1 MDSAD
6 WHQIQPILEAV
17 LDAPVPE
24 REDLLARECG
34 QNASLRQKIEQ
45 YLAFEQ
51 EADEL
56 FDGAPHALLGKSGPG
71 SESEVADPYI
81 GHLIDD
87 YRVVEILGRGGMG
100 TVYLA
105 EREGEFKQKVAL
117 KVIRRGMDT
126 AEVIGRFQVERQI
139 LADLQHP
146 NVARLLD
153 GGTTRDGLPYF
164 VMEHIEGVPLD
175 QYCDN
180 RKLGIGARLGLF
192 LKVCDA
198 VEAAHQRLVVHRDL
212 KPSNLLVTAD
222 GTVKLLD
229 FGIAKLL
236 SDDHRT
242 LSVMTR
248 PEERIMTPRYASPEQ
263 VRGEPITTASD
274 VYSLGVVLFQLLTGH
289 SPYRLETLT
298 DETVARHVKDED
310 PKRPSTVVGLD
321 EEISTSHGKTVH
333 IYAQEVAESRGLD
346 SKSLKVRLSGDL
358 DAIVLK
364 ALAKEPGRRY
374 GSVERL
380 AQDLRRH
387 QQGLPVEAVAPTLG
401 YRGRRYVQRNAIPVA
416 IVTGLFIALAVYAL
430 TVRVLLVQ
438 AQEAEAEA
446 VASETRALAARDQ
459 AEQVLILLKDI
470 FTGAKPDKANG
481 AQIPL
486 SQILEEGR
494 EKVEALPDPRTKAEI
509 QRTLGDVYRSLD
521 LHDKAEELFRGCL
534 ESLESAGPHEVP
546 SKAFCRIH
554 LGSLLLE
561 QEQYS
566 AALDQVRP
574 SVKLLEIH
582 YQGADNLNLAKASN
596 ALGRIYYFLGKLGPA
611 EHYLR
616 RAFDMKKRLKDSGQE
631 NTSLNERA
639 MLVGQISLA
648 AVLIAK
654 HEYEE
659 AEEMLQEAIA
669 NQRKLPEDETGYTDL
684 AISLE
689 SLGRAQ
695 FKLRKLDDALTAFQE
710 ALSISRRLYPGG
722 NTKLARAL
730 INISRAYLQ
739 LGQFQSAADTAVESE
754 LILEGLELRHDRYI
768 GVAKTTVAEAWA
780 ALGLFDSCSAK
791 ARDAL
796 ESLARASSKL
806 HPWRIPLT
814 QNVLGACLARSGD
827 FLAGESLMLNSFE
840 AMRDGGASGL
850 DLERVLHR
858 MADFYQWRGNSSET
872 ESYRNQ
878 ARALAGSPQP
888 IAASQPE
895 SKADAGEGPML
906 QKPGGN

>member
-236 SDDHRT
+236 SDDQRT

-494 EKVEALPDPRTKAEI
+494 EKVEPEVRNANDLRPGPAGHAGLPQGGRPHSAQGHASVPGRRRRTGNLSSHV
-509 QRTLGDVYRSLD
+509 R
-521 LHDKAEELFRGCL
+521 RGCPKPVCART
-534 ESLESAGPHEVP
+534 EFRERPDGRRAHASRQSLRFLFSGNVHTVAR
-546 SKAFCRIH
+546 SD
-554 LGSLLLE
+554 LGS
-561 QEQYS
+561 Q
-566 AALDQVRP
+566 P
-574 SVKLLEIH
+574 
-582 YQGADNLNLAKASN
+582 
-596 ALGRIYYFLGKLGPA
+596 
-611 EHYLR
+611 
-616 RAFDMKKRLKDSGQE
+616 
-631 NTSLNERA
+631 
-639 MLVGQISLA
+639 
-648 AVLIAK
+648 
-654 HEYEE
+654 
-659 AEEMLQEAIA
+659 
-669 NQRKLPEDETGYTDL
+669 
-684 AISLE
+684 
-689 SLGRAQ
+689 
-695 FKLRKLDDALTAFQE
+695 
-710 ALSISRRLYPGG
+710 RLYPAAGRG
-722 NTKLARAL
+722 RQGDRCAHREPEAP
-730 INISRAYLQ
+730 LQ
-739 LGQFQSAADTAVESE
+739 GQSQ
-754 LILEGLELRHDRYI
+754 
-768 GVAKTTVAEAWA
+768 
-780 ALGLFDSCSAK
+780 
-791 ARDAL
+791 
-796 ESLARASSKL
+796 
-806 HPWRIPLT
+806 
-814 QNVLGACLARSGD
+814 Q
-827 FLAGESLMLNSFE
+827 
-840 AMRDGGASGL
+840 
-850 DLERVLHR
+850 DLS
-858 MADFYQWRGNSSET
+858 RGNG
-872 ESYRNQ
+872 YRGV
-878 ARALAGSPQP
+878 L
-888 IAASQPE
+888 
-895 SKADAGEGPML
+895 
-906 QKPGGN
+906 